1 MIGFEEYIDLLRQL
15 IAVPS
20 FSREEGAASD
30 VMEAWLRAHQVD
42 AYGAQYPLR
51 RDGNNLIL
59 EQEGRG
65 DGRPVLLLNAHID
78 TVRPVASYT
87 RDPFAA
93 SLEGDV
99 LYGLGS
105 NDDGGALIALLA
117 AYLELIA
124 KPQPYR
130 LVYAA
135 TAEEEVCGREGIER
149 VLPSLGPVTLG
160 IIGEPTRMQMAVA
173 ERGLMVLD
181 CTAFGKSGHA
191 ARGEGVNAIYA
202 ALPAIEWFR
211 SYVFPKV
218 SPWLGPVGMSV
229 TMIQAG
235 TQHNVVPDSCSFVVD
250 VRPNGMYAN
259 EELLALIQAAL
270 PDIEIRARSTRL
282 QSSSIAR
289 GASISFAGEMHFTAD
304 SGGSSF
310 ASISTHAC
318 SGGDPA
324 LLGGR
329 GRKAEAGETA
339 AARVCAA
346 QKPSSAPAPG
356 APEHPVVQRGLSL
369 GLEAF
374 GSPTCSNQTLCP
386 FPTLK
391 IGPGDSARSHT
402 ADEFIRLSE
411 IREGIDIFVR
421 LLDQLE
427 I

>member
-1 MIGFEEYIDLLRQL
+1 MIAFESYIELLSQL

-20 FSREEGAASD
+20 FSREEGSACD
-30 VMEAWLRAHQVD
+30 VLEAWLRSHGAD
-42 AYGAQYPLR
+42 SYGSQYPLR
-51 RDGNNLIL
+51 RVGHNLIL
-59 EQEGRG
+59 EEQGRG

-78 TVRPVASYT
+78 TVRPAASYT

-93 SLEGDV
+93 TLEGDC

-105 NDDGGALIALLA
+105 NDDGGSLVALLA
-117 AYLELIA
+117 AFLELVQ

-130 LVYAA
+130 LIYTA
-135 TAEEEVCGREGIER
+135 TAAEEVCGREGMDE
-149 VLPSLGPVTLG
+149 VLPLLGPIALG
-160 IIGEPTRMQMAVA
+160 IIGEPTKMQMAVA

-181 CTAFGKSGHA
+181 CVAHGKSGHA
-191 ARGEGVNAIYA
+191 ARGEGVNAIYE

-218 SPWLGPVGMSV
+218 SPWLGPVGMNV

-235 TQHNVVPDSCSFVVD
+235 TQHNVVPDACSFVVD
-250 VRPNGMYAN
+250 VRPNGMYTN

-270 PDIEIRARSTRL
+270 PSIEIRARSTRL
-282 QSSSIAR
+282 
-289 GASISFAGEMHFTAD
+289 
-304 SGGSSF
+304 GSSHLPEG
-310 ASISTHAC
+310 HA
-318 SGGDPA
+318 
-324 LLGGR
+324 
-329 GRKAEAGETA
+329 
-339 AARVCAA
+339 
-346 QKPSSAPAPG
+346 
-356 APEHPVVQRGLSL
+356 VVSRGLSL
-369 GLEAF
+369 GLTAF

-402 ADEFIRLSE
+402 ADEYILLSE

-421 LLDQLE
+421 LLDQLK

>member
-20 FSREEGAASD
+20 FSREEGAACD

-117 AYLELIA
+117 AYLELMA

-149 VLPSLGPVTLG
+149 ILPSLGPVALG

-211 SYVFPKV
+211 SFVFPKV
-218 SPWLGPVGMSV
+218 SPWLGPVGMNV

-250 VRPNGMYAN
+250 VRPNGMYTN
-259 EELLALIQAAL
+259 EELLSLIRAAL
-270 PDIEIRARSTRL
+270 PDIDIRARSTRL
-282 QSSSIAR
+282 GSS
-289 GASISFAGEMHFTAD
+289 HLD
-304 SGGSSF
+304 SG
-310 ASISTHAC
+310 
-318 SGGDPA
+318 
-324 LLGGR
+324 
-329 GRKAEAGETA
+329 
-339 AARVCAA
+339 
-346 QKPSSAPAPG
+346 
-356 APEHPVVQRGLSL
+356 HPVVQRGLAL

-411 IREGIDIFVR
+411 IRDGIGIFVR
-421 LLDQLE
+421 LLDQLQ

>member
-1 MIGFEEYIDLLRQL
+1 MIAFEEYIDLLSQL
-15 IAVPS
+15 IAVPA
-20 FSREEGAASD
+20 FSREEGPACD
-30 VMEAWLRAHQVD
+30 VMEAWLRAHGAD
-42 AYGAQYPLR
+42 AFGEQYPLR

-59 EQEGRG
+59 EEKGRG

-93 SLEGDV
+93 SLEGDT

-105 NDDGGALIALLA
+105 NDDGGSLVSLRAVF
-117 AYLELIA
+117 LEVVQR
-124 KPQPYR
+124 PQPYR
-130 LVYAA
+130 LIYAA
-135 TAEEEVCGREGIER
+135 TSEEEVCGREGIER
-149 VLPSLGPVTLG
+149 ILPSLGPVALG

-181 CTAFGKSGHA
+181 CTAHGKSGHA
-191 ARGEGVNAIYA
+191 ARGEGVNAIYG

-218 SPWLGPVGMSV
+218 SPWLGPVGMNV

-235 TQHNVVPDSCSFVVD
+235 TQHNVVPDACSFVVD

-259 EELLALIQAAL
+259 EELLSLIQAAL
-270 PDIEIRARSTRL
+270 PSIDIKARSTRL
-282 QSSSIAR
+282 GSSHLPESSS
-289 GASISFAGEMHFTAD
+289 
-304 SGGSSF
+304 
-310 ASISTHAC
+310 
-318 SGGDPA
+318 
-324 LLGGR
+324 
-329 GRKAEAGETA
+329 
-339 AARVCAA
+339 
-346 QKPSSAPAPG
+346 
-356 APEHPVVQRGLSL
+356 VVRRGLSM
-369 GLEAF
+369 GLEVF

-402 ADEFIRLSE
+402 ADEYICLHE

-427 I
+427 L